1 MGEILRTLCECKGV
15 NIPKAGVCLDYVAG
29 RDIV

>member
-15 NIPKAGVCLDYVAG
+15 NIPKAAVCLAHAAG
-29 RDIV
+29 RDIA